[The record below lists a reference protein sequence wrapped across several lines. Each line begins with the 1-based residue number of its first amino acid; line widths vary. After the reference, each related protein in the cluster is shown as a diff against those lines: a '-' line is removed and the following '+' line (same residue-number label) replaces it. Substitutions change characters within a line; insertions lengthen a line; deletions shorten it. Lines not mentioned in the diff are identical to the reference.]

1 MPQIIDN
8 AGLLRGGSPLSFIPA
23 LTTGASKRMKTHRFS
38 YFSGFAAR
46 EHVREANPVIHETV
60 ANSHF
65 FDTMRHALT
74 HALIRWFYLCSF
86 IHSSIMGMDMLK

>member
-1 MPQIIDN
+1 MPQIINN

-23 LTTGASKRMKTHRFS
+23 LTTGASERMKTYRFS
-38 YFSGFAAR
+38 YFAGFAAR
-46 EHVREANPVIHETV
+46 ELMREANPVILEKV

-74 HALIRWFYLCSF
+74 HALIS
-86 IHSSIMGMDMLK
+86 

>member
-1 MPQIIDN
+1 M
-8 AGLLRGGSPLSFIPA
+8 RGGLSPPRTSLSKNPGVVKGPQPLKLIPA
-23 LTTGASKRMKTHRFS
+23 LTKCASKRMKTHRFL

-46 EHVREANPVIHETV
+46 EHVREANPVILEKV

-74 HALIRWFYLCSF
+74 HALIS
-86 IHSSIMGMDMLK
+86 

>member
-1 MPQIIDN
+1 MPQIINN

-23 LTTGASKRMKTHRFS
+23 LTTGASKRMKTHRFL
-38 YFSGFAAR
+38 YFAGLAAR
-46 EHVREANPVIHETV
+46 ELMREANPVILEKV

-74 HALIRWFYLCSF
+74 HALIS
-86 IHSSIMGMDMLK
+86 